1 VGGAAA
7 LVAAVLL
14 VTGSGG
20 APALGA
26 APACSLAPQLRD
38 ITINQGLGSYAPLAW
53 GKDTLLR
60 LYMSQPSCAASG
72 SLIQVTGATLTIAG
86 GGANRTISATTPS
99 LVSVYPALAT
109 YSTAPAVDSTGD
121 VKFDVPGSTLSP
133 GGSEGGFAATFTAT
147 INYVQQPNSRTPLA
161 PGSVSF
167 SVRPGTNT
175 AITAPVAKKTNAL
188 RVLVVPM
195 GDPQKLY
202 NTQLTAAG
210 QQEIQRG
217 MLTLARIFPLR
228 DGIATLT
235 DTSTAG
241 LAAGLRYSIS
251 PTLLNVGALMTGG
264 IFCGNSSNFT
274 TLRGLLAQFLQAWNS
289 ANSATPADR
298 VLGVGDQAVANGG
311 SAGCDEGR
319 AAINGNEAWVRLAYD
334 VQGTPSSAGALMGM
348 ELAHTMGAV
357 PAGRNDGAF
366 HSLYTNADY
375 LVGDLNRAF
384 NVATRSVLAGTSDD
398 HTVMRLA
405 SPWNNTNTVLEKA
418 DWGLLLCRL
427 GGPATS
433 DCATAGTVGSAAA
446 GPTFVTSGTTSG
458 AAGICATCVGAAAG
472 TNVVESYFATSAK
485 TLPDPAS
492 QYRLV
497 QKKNGAALAAPYGS
511 QGVPIAAAD
520 THHNGTPSQ
529 TDSEAGLFS
538 VALPFDT
545 NADRIE
551 LWKGAP
557 GATGSLLLYA
567 RNTSAAPTVTSMTSG
582 GPILL
587 SLNRSAKAGTAS
599 PPAVR
604 VSKPS
609 RGTTRG
615 RRTLHGTR
623 RLQSPAPL
631 RNPLSVA
638 AALTT
643 SFTVND
649 TGDGGDSNLAD
660 DLCKDT
666 GGNCTLRAAIQQANA
681 TAGADTVTFSIGT
694 GPVTIQVGTTALPQI
709 TGALVIDGTTQ
720 GGSGYTGPPLVE
732 LDGSASPG
740 YGLASSAV
748 VTIRGLV
755 MNRFASG
762 SAIALFSGSGDSVV
776 QGNYLGTNLAGGS
789 AAGNAGAG
797 VQVFSS
803 GNTIGGANASDRN
816 VISANDTGIA
826 LLADNNTVTGNYI
839 GTDAAGTSGLGN
851 ASAGIVLQGSSS
863 NTITNNVISG
873 TKPTNASGAGIDLV
887 QSATQSTN
895 NVIQGNFIG
904 TDKTG
909 SNALGNSR
917 RGISLNGASNNTIGG
932 SGPGQ
937 ANVISGNT
945 GDGIDLPNG
954 QQNAIRGNLIGV
966 AANGTSPLGNGGF
979 GIQMN
984 SSINAIGGSAAG
996 DGNVIANN
1004 NGAGIVISGGTG
1016 NGVLGNRFYA
1026 NASLGIN
1033 LGIDPVTANDAGDT
1047 DVGAN
1052 NLQNFPVISSATLSG
1067 GTLHLVGTLDTNAGL
1082 ANPGFRIEAFLNSA
1096 CDPSGNGEGEFFVGA
1111 GSVSVDG
1118 SGHAAFT
1125 IDLPTSAT
1133 GTVATATATA
1143 AGTGDTSE
1151 FSACASVTGGG
1162 GGGGGGGPFVVNTT
1176 NDANDGTCDATHCSL
1191 REAILA
1197 ANAHS
1202 NGDGPDDITFAIA
1215 GAGPHQIA
1223 VLSSAL
1229 PTVTDPVTID
1239 GDTER
1244 LTGTGI
1250 PADSKAI
1257 VLNGDGAGA
1266 TADGVVLAAG
1276 SGGSEVK
1283 GLAIRDFK
1291 CSTAPPASCASGYG
1305 LRLQS
1310 DGNTVDG
1317 NYIGLTADGVTPA
1330 RNEAGGILVEGNGN
1344 TIGGTA
1350 SPERN
1355 VVAGNAVPSSVRSQI
1370 LVTGNTNAIKGNYI
1384 GVAANGTTEQ
1394 NNVTGVTVQGGAHD
1408 NVIGVD
1414 KTVGNI
1420 ILGRQGIEITANAG
1434 TGNVIAGNNIG
1445 LDAAGAV
1452 HASVL
1457 PGIHVSGTGT
1467 IIGDNVS
1474 PPVNANRDRGNVIV
1488 GSGDAGIFMQS
1499 ANSAKITGN
1508 FVGTNRSGASGMG
1521 NADGIRVSAG
1531 GNNTVGPGNTFAF
1544 NTAYGVDMGSA
1555 TNRVVANSIH
1565 DNAQEG
1571 IHNTSPFVAPPTLTS
1586 AVKSGTNTTVNGTFS
1601 GTANTLF
1608 FIEFFKNTACD
1619 GSGAGEGETYLG
1631 FASPTTNGAGS
1642 ASYSFSSA
1650 TLNAGDIIT
1659 ATATSSTAFSTS
1671 EFSICKQV
1679 VTSTTPP
1686 GQEEFDVGGSDD
1698 NAHDDVLD
1706 LYLDC
1711 GVGGKFPIAL
1721 ALSPGSATNT
1731 TANWTY
1737 NYDASLACEG
1747 GQMRAIV
1754 NDGFQQS
1761 AFTSTGTE
1769 PTQSG
1774 QKSPFSAILSPGK
1787 GKTFLQ
1793 YSAIPLKGIAVDPE
1807 DGALTPHWKL
1817 INSGNSVIKTADG
1830 TTADLSPGANGWT
1843 PGSYTVELTATD
1855 SASKTTTST
1864 VNITIVA
1871 DADND
1876 GIPAAS
1882 ENGCLGSSDTNPMD
1896 AYGDKDLDGIPN
1908 ADDPE
1913 PCTAQTGPYT
1923 AVMSFQPNPFPIS
1936 SSGNTVNVTVR
1947 VPYRSLNQVLAT
1959 SVAIARINGDPVTF
1973 KSVSWKVTDNVG
1985 QALFDRQAL
1994 VTYLM
1999 NHHLQ
2004 NSNVVFTI
2012 GGRSAAPPWSFEG
2025 VATTFVTG

>member
-1 VGGAAA
+1 
-7 LVAAVLL
+7 
-14 VTGSGG
+14 
-20 APALGA
+20 
-26 APACSLAPQLRD
+26 LRD
-38 ITINQGLGSYAPLAW
+38 LTINQGLGSYTPLAW

-72 SLIQVTGATLTIAG
+72 SLIQVTGATLTVAG
-86 GGANRTISATTPS
+86 GGVNRTVSATTPA

-121 VKFDVPGSTLSP
+121 VKFDLPGSTLSP
-133 GGSEGGFAATFTAT
+133 QGSEGGFTATFTAT
-147 INYVQQPNSRTPLA
+147 INYVQQPNSRTALA
-161 PGSVSF
+161 PGSVNF
-167 SVRPGTNT
+167 TVRPGTST

-195 GDPQKLY
+195 GDPQQLY
-202 NTQLTAAG
+202 NTQLTALG

-235 DTSTAG
+235 DTSTTG

-264 IFCGNSSNFT
+264 IFCGNSTNFL

-289 ANSATPADR
+289 ANPATPADR
-298 VLGVGDQAVANGG
+298 VLGVGDQAVTNGG
-311 SAGCDEGR
+311 SSGCDEGR
-319 AAINGNEAWVRLAYD
+319 AAVNGNEAWVRLAYD

-427 GGPATS
+427 GGPVTS

-446 GPTFVTSGTTSG
+446 GPAFVMSGTTSG
-458 AAGICATCVGAAAG
+458 AAGICLTCVGAASG
-472 TNVVESYFATSAK
+472 TNVVESYFGTSAT

-497 QKKNGAALAAPYGS
+497 QKKNGAALAAPYGN
-511 QGVPIAAAD
+511 QGVPIATAD
-520 THHNGTPSQ
+520 THHNNTSSETYG
-529 TDSEAGLFS
+529 EAGLFS

-551 LWKGAP
+551 LWKGTP
-557 GATGSLLLYA
+557 GAAGSLLLYA

-582 GPILL
+582 EPILL
-587 SLNRSAKAGTAS
+587 LHARKAAQEKR
-599 PPAVR
+599 R
-604 VSKPS
+604 V
-609 RGTTRG
+609 TR
-615 RRTLHGTR
+615 
-623 RLQSPAPL
+623 
-631 RNPLSVA
+631 SVA
-638 AALTT
+638 SASRALATVY
-643 SFTVND
+643 TVNSVAD
-649 TGDGGDSNLAD
+649 PGDGVCDAIS
-660 DLCKDT
+660 
-666 GGNCTLRAAIQQANA
+666 CTLRDAILAANGN
-681 TAGADTVTFSIGT
+681 AGADTITFDIGAGGAQTITPATPLPAITEAVT
-694 GPVTIQVGTTALPQI
+694 
-709 TGALVIDGTTQ
+709 IDGTTQ
-720 GGSGYTGPPLVE
+720 TGYDTTPIIE
-732 LDGSASPG
+732 LDGSAAGASAT
-740 YGLASSAV
+740 GLYATADNT
-748 VTIRGLV
+748 TIKGLV
-755 MNRFASG
+755 VNRFSYVGIWLQGAND
-762 SAIALFSGSGDSVV
+762 LVV
-776 QGNYLGTNLAGGS
+776 GNFIGTNVAGTTT
-789 AAGNAGAG
+789 AGNQLGIFATIGP
-797 VQVFSS
+797 
-803 GNTIGGANASDRN
+803 NTIGGTTTDSRNLISGNQIGIYEAASGDHILGNFIGTAASGTIPLGNTSDGIFFDHGANA
-816 VISANDTGIA
+816 VVG
-826 LLADNNTVTGNYI
+826 
-839 GTDAAGTSGLGN
+839 GTAAG
-851 ASAGIVLQGSSS
+851 SA
-863 NTITNNVISG
+863 NVISG
-873 TKPTNASGAGIDLV
+873 NGSYGVRIQGDGNTL
-887 QSATQSTN
+887 
-895 NVIQGNFIG
+895 QGNFIG
-904 TDKTG
+904 TDLSG
-909 SNALGNSR
+909 SVGLPNQQAGVRIGLADVAPGN
-917 RGISLNGASNNTIGG
+917 NNTIGG
-932 SGPGQ
+932 TAAGAG
-937 ANVISGNT
+937 NVIWDNVGQGVNITHGTGNSVLSNSINDNGT
-945 GDGIDLPNG
+945 LGIDL
-954 QQNAIRGNLIGV
+954 
-966 AANGTSPLGNGGF
+966 LGEGK
-979 GIQMN
+979 
-984 SSINAIGGSAAG
+984 
-996 DGNVIANN
+996 
-1004 NGAGIVISGGTG
+1004 
-1016 NGVLGNRFYA
+1016 
-1026 NASLGIN
+1026 
-1033 LGIDPVTANDAGDT
+1033 TANDTNDPDT
-1047 DVGAN
+1047 GAN
-1052 NLQNFPVISSATLSG
+1052 NVQNFPVIESVIDGTIT
-1067 GTLHLVGTLDTNAGL
+1067 GTLNSESNKTY
-1082 ANPGFRIEAFLNSA
+1082 RIEFFSNNQ
-1096 CDPSGNGEGEFFVGA
+1096 CDSSTNGEGEFFVGA
-1111 GSVSVDG
+1111 TSVTTNGGGDASISTNSPLV
-1118 SGHAAFT
+1118 
-1125 IDLPTSAT
+1125 AT
-1133 GTVATATATA
+1133 GRFVTATATDPS
-1143 AGTGDTSE
+1143 GNTSE
-1151 FSACASVTGGG
+1151 FSTCQLATSS

-1176 NDANDGTCDATHCSL
+1176 NDVNDGTCDATHCSL

-1197 ANAHS
+1197 ANAHA

-1215 GAGPHQIA
+1215 GSGPQQIA
-1223 VLSSAL
+1223 VQPSPL
-1229 PTVTDPVTID
+1229 PAVTDPVRID

-1257 VLNGDGAGA
+1257 VLNGDGAGTTGDGLVFA
-1266 TADGVVLAAG
+1266 TG

-1283 GLAIRDFK
+1283 GLAIRDFQ
-1291 CSTAPPASCASGYG
+1291 CATAAPDPCASGFG
-1305 LRLQS
+1305 LRLRS

-1330 RNEAGGILVEGNGN
+1330 RNKAGGILVEGNGN
-1344 TIGGTA
+1344 TIGGTTSA
-1350 SPERN
+1350 ERN
-1355 VVAGNAVPSSVRSQI
+1355 VVAGNAVSSSVRSQI
-1370 LVTGNTNAIKGNYI
+1370 LVTGNTNAVKGNYI

-1394 NNVTGVTVQGGAHD
+1394 NAVTGVTVQSGAHD
-1408 NVIGVD
+1408 NVIGGD

-1420 ILGRQGIEITANAG
+1420 ILGGQGIEINANAG

-1474 PPVNANRDRGNVIV
+1474 PPSNANPDRGNVIV

-1499 ANSAKITGN
+1499 ASSAKITGN
-1508 FVGTNRSGASGMG
+1508 FVGTNRTGTAGMG
-1521 NADGIRVSAG
+1521 NADGIRVSGG
-1531 GNNTVGPGNTFAF
+1531 GNNTVGPGNRFAF

-1565 DNAQEG
+1565 DNALEG

-1608 FIEFFKNTACD
+1608 FIEFFKNAVCD
-1619 GSGAGEGETYLG
+1619 GSGAGEGETYIG
-1631 FASPTTNGAGS
+1631 FVSPTTNGAGS
-1642 ASYSFSSA
+1642 GSFSFSSA

-1659 ATATSSTAFSTS
+1659 ATATNTAGHSTS
-1671 EFSICKQV
+1671 EFSICRQV

-1686 GQEEFDVGGSDD
+1686 GQQEFDVGGSDD

-1711 GVGGKFPIAL
+1711 GPGNGKFPIAL

-1737 NYDASLACEG
+1737 NYDASLACAG
-1747 GQMRAIV
+1747 GQLRAIV

-1761 AFTSTGTE
+1761 GFTNTGTE
-1769 PTQSG
+1769 PTQAG
-1774 QKSPFSAILSPGK
+1774 QKSPFSAILSPAK

-1807 DGALTPHWKL
+1807 DGALTPHWRL
-1817 INSGNSVIKTADG
+1817 INSGNSVIRTADG
-1830 TTADLSPGANGWT
+1830 TTADLSPGTSGWA

-1855 SASKTTTST
+1855 SAGQTTAST
-1864 VNITIVA
+1864 VDITIVA

-1876 GIPAAS
+1876 GIPAAT

-1908 ADDPE
+1908 ADDPQ
-1913 PCTAQTGPYT
+1913 PCTPQTGPYT
-1923 AVMSFQPNPFPIS
+1923 AVMSFQPNPFPIG

-1959 SVAIARINGDPVTF
+1959 SVAINRINGDLF
-1973 KSVSWKVTDNVG
+1973 NLKSVSWKVTDNVG

-1994 VTYLM
+1994 VGYLTS
-1999 NHHLQ
+1999 HHLQ

-2012 GGRSAAPPWSFEG
+2012 SGRSAAPPWSFEG
-2025 VATTFVTG
+2025 VATTFVAG